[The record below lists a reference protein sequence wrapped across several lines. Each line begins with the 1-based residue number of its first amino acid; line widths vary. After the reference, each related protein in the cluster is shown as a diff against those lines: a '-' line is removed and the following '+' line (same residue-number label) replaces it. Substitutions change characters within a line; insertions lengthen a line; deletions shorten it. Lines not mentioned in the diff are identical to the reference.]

1 MLRSKNLLFLRIVF
15 CVFIILMPSFSS
27 AQRRQV
33 QNLPKYDRAPIHFG
47 FELGLN
53 VSKFR
58 VQPVADLRIRD
69 TVYSIV
75 PISTSGL
82 NLGIISNLKMGEH
95 FDLRFIPALAFTQ
108 RNLEYQMVY
117 TDSNFKRE
125 TITKQVESTYLEF
138 PFDIKFKSNRIDNYR
153 IYVLGGFKYA
163 IDMVSQAKVLAKDKE
178 IVKLDK
184 HDYGYEIGVGF
195 DFYLPYFKFSPEL
208 KMYNGLKNLLVQDG
222 RRFSAPLDGLYSKT
236 FVISFTF
243 E

>member
-1 MLRSKNLLFLRIVF
+1 MNIIKKYILTLTALL
-15 CVFIILMPSFSS
+15 LMAFTSG

-33 QNLPKYDRAPIHFG
+33 MNLPKYDRAKIHFG
-47 FELGLN
+47 FVLGIN

-58 VQPVADLRIRD
+58 VEPVGDLRIRD

-75 PISTSGL
+75 PRGTSGL
-82 NLGIISNLKMGEH
+82 NLGIISNVKLGEH

-108 RNLEYQMVY
+108 RNLEYSMVY
-117 TDSNFKRE
+117 TDSNFSRE

-138 PFDIKFKSNRIDNYR
+138 PFELKFKSSRIDNYR
-153 IYVLGGFKYA
+153 IYVLAGWKFA

-178 IVKLDK
+178 IVKLSKNDN
-184 HDYGYEIGVGF
+184 GYEIGMGF
-195 DFYLPYFKFSPEL
+195 DFYMTYFKFSPEI
-208 KMYNGLKNLLVQDG
+208 KMYNGLKNLLVQDN
-222 RRFSAPLDGLYSKT
+222 RRFSNPLNGLYSKA